1 MRLDTF
7 GVGRND
13 EPVVMTTSLRERRDR
28 AFGSGAP
35 LFYADPVHIVAGEG
49 VWLTAADG
57 RRYLDMYNNV
67 PCVGHANP
75 HVVEAMHT
83 QAQTLN
89 VHSRYLHEGVVRYA
103 ERVTGLHAE
112 PIDSVVFT
120 CSGTEASEVAL
131 MTARA
136 VTGGTGIIA
145 TTASYHG
152 NSTEVRKLS
161 YSRTRNDKVDP
172 NIRFV
177 PYPQRFRA
185 DRPEADEA
193 GLTEHYLKQLDETI
207 QSFADDGIQ
216 FAGVMMCSILAN
228 EGLPDIP
235 LGYMSRAAAMTRE
248 AGGVFI
254 ADEVQAGFGRTG
266 SWWGYEV
273 TDFMPD
279 IVTMGKPMGNGLP
292 LAAAAANSEL
302 LDMFRSRT
310 GYFNTFASSPLQA
323 AVGNAVIDVI
333 EEQNLLASVTTTG
346 DYLRTQL
353 QTLAQRCARMGDVRG
368 HGLFCGVDWVEDTES
383 RAPDVDG
390 AISIVNALRGRG
402 FLISNAG
409 ELRNVL
415 KIRPPLVFDKSHA
428 DLFLSAFEET
438 LSDAGLLAS

>member
-1 MRLDTF
+1 
-7 GVGRND
+7 
-13 EPVVMTTSLRERRDR
+13 MTTSLRARRDR

-57 RRYLDMYNNV
+57 RQYLDMYNNV

-75 HVVEAMHT
+75 QVVEAMHT
-83 QAQTLN
+83 QAKTLN

-103 ERVTGLHAE
+103 ERVTGLHADQSTAWFRLQV
-112 PIDSVVFT
+112 PGV
-120 CSGTEASEVAL
+120 EVAL
-131 MTARA
+131 LTARA

-161 YSRTRNDKVDP
+161 YARTRNDTVDP
-172 NIRFV
+172 NVRFV

-185 DRPEADEA
+185 DRPEADDA
-193 GLTEHYLKQLDETI
+193 DLTEHYLQQLHKTI

-235 LGYMSRAAAMTRE
+235 SGYMSGAAAMTRE

-266 SWWGYEV
+266 SWWGYQV
-273 TDFMPD
+273 MDFVPD

-292 LAAAAANSEL
+292 LAAAAANSKL
-302 LDMFRSRT
+302 LDAFRSHT

-323 AVGNAVIDVI
+323 AVGNAVISVI
-333 EEQNLLASVTTTG
+333 EEQNLLANVTTTG
-346 DYLRTQL
+346 EYLRTQL
-353 QTLAQRCARMGDVRG
+353 KTLARRCEKMGDVRG
-368 HGLFCGVDWVEDTES
+368 HGLFCGVDWVEDAES
-383 RAPDVDG
+383 RMPDVDG
-390 AISIVNALRGRG
+390 AVAVVNALRQQG

-428 DLFLSAFEET
+428 DLFLGAFEET
-438 LSDAGLLAS
+438 LSDEGLLAS

>member
-1 MRLDTF
+1 
-7 GVGRND
+7 
-13 EPVVMTTSLRERRDR
+13 MTTSLRERRDR

-75 HVVEAMHT
+75 RVVEAMHT

-89 VHSRYLHEGVVRYA
+89 VHSRYLHEGVVHYA

-136 VTGGTGIIA
+136 VTDGTGIIA

-161 YSRTRNDKVDP
+161 YSRTRNDTVDP
-172 NIRFV
+172 NVRFV

-185 DRPEADEA
+185 DFPEADDA
-193 GLTEHYLKQLDETI
+193 ALTEHYLQQLHETI

-235 LGYMSRAAAMTRE
+235 SGYMSRAAAMTRE

-273 TDFMPD
+273 TDFVPD

-302 LDMFRSRT
+302 LDTFRSRT

-323 AVGNAVIDVI
+323 AVGNAVISVI
-333 EEQNLLASVTTTG
+333 EEQNLLANVTTTG
-346 DYLRTQL
+346 EYLRTQL
-353 QTLAQRCARMGDVRG
+353 QNLARRCANMGDVRG
-368 HGLFCGVDWVEDTES
+368 HGLFCGVDWVEDADS
-383 RAPDVDG
+383 RVPDVDG
-390 AISIVNALRGRG
+390 AITIVNALRKRG

-415 KIRPPLVFDKSHA
+415 KIRPPLVFDRSHA

>member
-1 MRLDTF
+1 
-7 GVGRND
+7 
-13 EPVVMTTSLRERRDR
+13 MTTSLRERRDR

-75 HVVEAMHT
+75 RVVEAMHT

-136 VTGGTGIIA
+136 VTDGTGIIA

-161 YSRTRNDKVDP
+161 YSRTRNDTVDP
-172 NIRFV
+172 NVRFV

-185 DRPEADEA
+185 DFPEADDA
-193 GLTEHYLKQLDETI
+193 ALTEHYLQQLHETI

-235 LGYMSRAAAMTRE
+235 SGYMSRAAAMTRE

-273 TDFMPD
+273 TDFVPD

-292 LAAAAANSEL
+292 LAAAAVTASCLIHSDRGPDTSIPSHPARCRPRLAMLSSVSSKNRICL
-302 LDMFRSRT
+302 LTLQQPAVPADT
-310 GYFNTFASSPLQA
+310 ATNLTPLL
-323 AVGNAVIDVI
+323 N
-333 EEQNLLASVTTTG
+333 
-346 DYLRTQL
+346 
-353 QTLAQRCARMGDVRG
+353 GDVRG
-368 HGLFCGVDWVEDTES
+368 HGLFCGVDWVDDADS
-383 RAPDVDG
+383 QVPDVDG
-390 AISIVNALRGRG
+390 AITIVNALRKRG

-415 KIRPPLVFDKSHA
+415 KIRPPLVFEDPR
-428 DLFLSAFEET
+428 
-438 LSDAGLLAS
+438 

>member
-1 MRLDTF
+1 
-7 GVGRND
+7 
-13 EPVVMTTSLRERRDR
+13 MTTSLRERRDR

-185 DRPEADEA
+185 DRPDADDA
-193 GLTEHYLKQLDETI
+193 SLTEHYLKQLDETI

-248 AGGVFI
+248 AGGIFI

-390 AISIVNALRGRG
+390 AISIVNALRRRG

>member
-13 EPVVMTTSLRERRDR
+13 EPVVMTTSLRERRL

-75 HVVEAMHT
+75 RVVEAMHT

-89 VHSRYLHEGVVRYA
+89 VHSRYLHEGVVHYA

-161 YSRTRNDKVDP
+161 YSRTRNDTVDP
-172 NIRFV
+172 NVRFV

-185 DRPEADEA
+185 DRPEADDA
-193 GLTEHYLKQLDETI
+193 DLTEHYLQQLHETI

-235 LGYMSRAAAMTRE
+235 SGYMSRAAAMTRE
-248 AGGVFI
+248 A
-254 ADEVQAGFGRTG
+254 
-266 SWWGYEV
+266 
-273 TDFMPD
+273 
-279 IVTMGKPMGNGLP
+279 
-292 LAAAAANSEL
+292 AA
-302 LDMFRSRT
+302 
-310 GYFNTFASSPLQA
+310 
-323 AVGNAVIDVI
+323 
-333 EEQNLLASVTTTG
+333 
-346 DYLRTQL
+346 
-353 QTLAQRCARMGDVRG
+353 
-368 HGLFCGVDWVEDTES
+368 
-383 RAPDVDG
+383 
-390 AISIVNALRGRG
+390 
-402 FLISNAG
+402 
-409 ELRNVL
+409 
-415 KIRPPLVFDKSHA
+415 
-428 DLFLSAFEET
+428 FLSQTRFRQVSVAPAPGGDT
-438 LSDAGLLAS
+438 R